1 MLIQL
6 RQNEIEEAVKMYV
19 EAQGINLTG
28 KKVDMNFTSGRGN
41 NGLTVDLDIVD
52 AKLSEL
58 TSGAQQPRAL
68 APVSELT
75 SGDTKGPELKAE
87 QAPENAPEP
96 IEPDADPVAEEPA
109 PVAAGASLFG

>member
-75 SGDTKGPELKAE
+75 SGDTKAIPFLTSSTGSLGLSSKTLMCPGFTIGLR
-87 QAPENAPEP
+87 
-96 IEPDADPVAEEPA
+96 
-109 PVAAGASLFG
+109 AA